1 MERKTN
7 LTLHLIQVL
16 NKILRMNYLDN
27 LFFAILLTFGAY
39 YFVKNVK
46 KIIRNINLGQAI
58 NRSDNASERWKNM
71 AMIALGQSKM
81 VKRPVA
87 GILHIIVYLGFVIIN
102 IEVLEIIIDGLFGT
116 HRVFSFLGI
125 VYDLLIGSF
134 EILALLVLVAVIV
147 FLIRRNGI
155 KLKRFISS
163 DLKGWPKS
171 DANYIL
177 YFEIVLMSLFL
188 LMNAADFH
196 LQNISGGFGHYHQAG
211 SFPISQYIAPFF
223 DGMNPTSV
231 AFFERIFWWIHITGI
246 LIFLNYLYFS
256 KHLHILLAFPNTYFA
271 DLNPKGQLDN
281 LASVTKEVRLMM
293 DPNADPYATP
303 VIDETRGGAELSE
316 ANAAP
321 TKFGASDVQDLNWV
335 QLLNAY
341 TCTEC
346 GRCTSSCP
354 ANQTGKKLSPRKIMM
369 DTRDRLE
376 EVGKNIDA
384 NKGVFI
390 PDNKSLLNDY
400 ISSEELWACTSCNAC
415 VEECPVNISPL
426 SIIMDMRR
434 YLVME
439 QSAAPMPLNAMMTN
453 IENNG
458 APWQYNQQDRLNW
471 KNEN

>member
-1 MERKTN
+1 MY
-7 LTLHLIQVL
+7 I
-16 NKILRMNYLDN
+16 DN
-27 LFFAILLTFGAY
+27 LLFAITLALGIGFFA
-39 YFVKNVK
+39 KNVK
-46 KIIRNINLGQAI
+46 KLIRNINLGQKV

-71 AMIALGQSKM
+71 AMIALGQKKM
-81 VKRPVA
+81 FARPISA
-87 GILHIIVYLGFVIIN
+87 ILHFALYLAFIITQ
-102 IEVLEIIIDGLFGT
+102 IELLEIIIDGVFGT
-116 HRVFSFLGI
+116 HRFFKPSLGGFYTFLISFI
-125 VYDLLIGSF
+125 
-134 EILALLVLVAVIV
+134 EILSLLALVATIV
-147 FLIRRNGI
+147 FLLRRNLL
-155 KLKRFISS
+155 KLPRFNKAEM
-163 DLKGWPKS
+163 LGWPTK
-171 DANYIL
+171 DANLIL
-177 YFEIVLMSLFL
+177 IMEIVLVTCIFTMNGTDEVLYSLGKSHFE
-188 LMNAADFH
+188 
-196 LQNISGGFGHYHQAG
+196 GTG
-211 SFPISQYIAPFF
+211 SFHFAISQHLGPAIFGGMSESTLHILERVGWWGHFLMVIA
-223 DGMNPTSV
+223 
-231 AFFERIFWWIHITGI
+231 
-246 LIFLNYLYFS
+246 FLNYLYYS

-271 DLNPKGQLDN
+271 DLNAQGKFDN
-281 LASVTKEVRLMM
+281 LESVTKEVKIMM
-293 DPNADPYATP
+293 DPNADPYATQP
-303 VIDETRGGAELSE
+303 VDESAV
-316 ANAAP
+316 P

-369 DTRDRLE
+369 DTRDRME

-400 ISSEELWACTSCNAC
+400 ITPEELWACTSCNAC

-439 QSAAPMPLNAMMTN
+439 QSAAPQSLNAMMTN

-471 KNEN
+471 KDE